1 MSTSRSSIPLWVA
14 LFGSG
19 LAGALVGVQ
28 SRINGGLGQQLDNGY
43 LAAAVSFGGGLL
55 VLSFA
60 LLLSRRARTGL
71 AAVRADIRDRRL
83 PVWVLFGGACGAF
96 FVLGQG
102 LVAPLTGLALFT
114 VGVVAG
120 QVLGGLLMDRIGLG
134 PGGRLDPSAQR
145 IVGTVLAI
153 VAVVFSVWAD
163 VGSGRAVWL
172 VGLPILAGA
181 GMAWQSAVNGLVR
194 SAARSAITATF
205 VNFLTGTILLT
216 ISAVVSVLVNGW
228 PESWPTTPWFYLGGG
243 VGVIFIA
250 VASVLVRT
258 AGVLLLSMS
267 NVAGQL
273 ISAVAIE
280 AGLPLAS
287 GVTVGLALG
296 AGIALI
302 AVVIAAI
309 PGRSTEG

>member
-43 LAAAVSFGGGLL
+43 LAATVSFGGGLV
-55 VLSFA
+55 VLSVA
-60 LLLSRRARTGL
+60 MLLFRRSRSGL
-71 AAVRADIRDRRL
+71 AAVRTEIRERRL

-120 QVLGGLLMDRIGLG
+120 QVLGGLFMDRIGLG
-134 PGGRLDPSAQR
+134 PGGRLDPSVQR

-163 VGSGRAVWL
+163 VGGGRAAWL
-172 VGLPILAGA
+172 VVLPVVAGA

-194 SAARSAITATF
+194 SASRSAITATF
-205 VNFLTGTILLT
+205 VNFLTGTILLA
-216 ISAVVSVLVNGW
+216 ICAIVSVLVNGW
-228 PESWPTTPWFYLGGG
+228 PETWPTMPWFYLGGG

-273 ISAVAIE
+273 IAAVAIE
-280 AGLPLAS
+280 AGLPLAN

-296 AGIALI
+296 AGIALV
-302 AVVIAAI
+302 AVVIAAL
-309 PGRSTEG
+309 PGRSTGV